1 MNIGRIDGSQSFSG
15 LNFNNVSTNDR
26 IFIKTNFR
34 KLKELGQKYDIM
46 LISAYSDKPEFSAID
61 IYVKPLKENLNF
73 WERLFPP
80 RGTTTFEA
88 KKTNLF
94 EPLQKNILDSIN
106 DALNNL
112 THVLSE
118 KSN

>member
-1 MNIGRIDGSQSFSG
+1 MNIGNINGNQSFSG
-15 LNFNNVSTNDR
+15 LNFNHVSTNDR

-46 LISAYSDKPEFSAID
+46 FISTYSDKPEFSAID

-73 WERLFPP
+73 FERLFPP

-88 KKTNLF
+88 KKTSLYEPGRKTIF
-94 EPLQKNILDSIN
+94 ESIN
-106 DALNNL
+106 EAINNL
-112 THVLSE
+112 THVLSK

>member
-1 MNIGRIDGSQSFSG
+1 MNIGNINANQSFSG
-15 LNFNNVSTNDR
+15 LNFNHVSTNDR

-61 IYVKPLKENLNF
+61 IYVKPLKKNLSL

-88 KKTNLF
+88 KKSYLYELGRKTII
-94 EPLQKNILDSIN
+94 ESIN
-106 DALNNL
+106 DAINNL
-112 THVLSE
+112 AHVLSK

>member
-1 MNIGRIDGSQSFSG
+1 MNIGRIDGNQSFSG

-46 LISAYSDKPEFSAID
+46 LVSAYSDKPEFSAIE
-61 IYVKPLKENLNF
+61 IYVKPLKENLKF
-73 WERLFPP
+73 FEKLFPP

-88 KKTNLF
+88 KKSYLY
-94 EPLQKNILDSIN
+94 EPGRKTIIESIN
-106 DALNNL
+106 EAISSLIH
-112 THVLSE
+112 TLSE